1 MILGFNLIKNLHNL
15 FDKSEI
21 YLLQTRNEMSLKNL

>member
-1 MILGFNLIKNLHNL
+1 MISVLNLIKMLHKL

-21 YLLQTRNEMSLKNL
+21 YLLQTSEKVSLNNL